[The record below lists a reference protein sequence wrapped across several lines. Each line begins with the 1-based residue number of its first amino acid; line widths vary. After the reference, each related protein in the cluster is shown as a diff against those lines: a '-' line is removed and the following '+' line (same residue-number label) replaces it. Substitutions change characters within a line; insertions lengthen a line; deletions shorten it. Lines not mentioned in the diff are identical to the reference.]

1 MTGEYE
7 PEDSRNVT
15 GTATTPDGRWTGQGA
30 RPPLANGQ
38 EPAEGADASMPGQ
51 GAQRGHDII
60 GKDGRI
66 DGREDSAS
74 APPFARDAALSQ
86 MPDGRDED
94 GLAGQIKSH
103 MMVIDSE
110 GRQVGTVDHVDGDRI
125 KLTRAESPDGEHRY
139 LPLSAVASVEA
150 DAVRLAEGNR
160 AMLSGGGD

>member
-7 PEDSRNVT
+7 PEDSRNIT
-15 GTATTPDGRWTGQGA
+15 GTAATPDGRWTAQGVN
-30 RPPLANGQ
+30 PPLANGQ
-38 EPAEGADASMPGQ
+38 EP
-51 GAQRGHDII
+51 
-60 GKDGRI
+60 GRV
-66 DGREDSAS
+66 DPA
-74 APPFARDAALSQ
+74 
-86 MPDGRDED
+86 
-94 GLAGQIKSH
+94 LAGQIKSH

>member
-30 RPPLANGQ
+30 NPPLANGQ
-38 EPAEGADASMPGQ
+38 EPAEGADAKTPRE
-51 GAQRGHDII
+51 GAEHGHDIV

-66 DGREDSAS
+66 DGREDADG
-74 APPFARDAALSQ
+74 ANQFARDAALSR
-86 MPDGRDED
+86 MPDGGD
-94 GLAGQIKSH
+94 GDMAGQIKSH

-110 GRQVGTVDHVDGDRI
+110 GRQVGTVDHLDGDRI
-125 KLTRAESPDGEHRY
+125 KLTRAESPDGEHHY

-160 AMLSGGGD
+160 AMLGGGGD